1 MAVPGFVEKS
11 KEPDVL
17 TLAFPIPPW
26 KAKFVPPPLG
36 TLSEPLAV
44 PPKLP
49 STTNWPKR
57 VPVLPAKKVPKFNV
71 KDSLKEAREEASAEF
86 TVEADR
92 RSTPACAVAVEPA
105 LDGVAQDG

>member
-1 MAVPGFVEKS
+1 MEVPGFVEIS

-26 KAKFVPPPLG
+26 KANLVEPPLG
-36 TLSEPLAV
+36 ILSEPLAV

-71 KDSLKEAREEASAEF
+71 KD
-86 TVEADR
+86 
-92 RSTPACAVAVEPA
+92 
-105 LDGVAQDG
+105 